1 MAPIDAAAPA
11 APATSSLSTGAVG
24 CNDDGHVRR
33 RILVTGGAGF
43 IGSHIVARLLER
55 HPDCVV
61 FNFDMLDYC
70 ASLRNLE
77 SVEAN
82 PNYHFIRGDI
92 TSYDFVN
99 YVLQEQKIDTIIHAA
114 AKSHVD
120 NSFGDSFSFTQ
131 NNVVGTHVLLQAA
144 RVNKIKRFIHVS
156 TDEVYGEV
164 EKGNPTSTE
173 ETLLA
178 PTNPYAA
185 TKAAAE
191 CLAGAYYKSF
201 DLPVIITRSNNVY
214 GPHQFPEKIIPKFI
228 CSILSGRNTVHGEG
242 RNSRRY
248 IYVTDV
254 ADAIIFLMEKG
265 DPGQIYNIG
274 TDFEISN
281 IALTRYLLTK
291 LGRIDRLP
299 AEFEHVEHVAD
310 RPFNDMRYDI
320 DTSKMRLAFG
330 WEPRIGFE
338 EGMEKQVE

>member
-1 MAPIDAAAPA
+1 
-11 APATSSLSTGAVG
+11 
-24 CNDDGHVRR
+24 
-33 RILVTGGAGF
+33 
-43 IGSHIVARLLER
+43 
-55 HPDCVV
+55 
-61 FNFDMLDYC
+61 MLDYC

-228 CSILSGRNTVHGEG
+228 CSILSGKKCTVHGEG

-291 LGRIDRLP
+291 LGRIEYPLTPSGTTSITDLLPILESTSRLP
-299 AEFEHVEHVAD
+299 AECEHVEHVAD

-338 EGMEKQVE
+338 EGMERTS